1 MTWVEWLEF
10 DYKMFKCE
18 VRISRAK
25 MTEME
30 WCELEWLY
38 FDGYIFKWLELQ
50 WQKWNDMGGMIGVW
64 LQNV

>member
-1 MTWVEWLEF
+1 
-10 DYKMFKCE
+10 MFKCE
-18 VRISRAK
+18 VSRAK

-38 FDGYIFKWLELQ
+38 FDGYIFKWLELK
-50 WQKWNDMGGMIGVW
+50 WQKWNDMSGMIGVW